1 MNSELTA
8 VVSSNNDVTV
18 GWLMKNNSAYLVNLK
33 LICEAQGV
41 FYDKFQ
47 IELALYGSKFIENGN
62 FLDFK
67 CLNNFL

>member
-8 VVSSNNDVTV
+8 VVSSNNDITV

-41 FYDKFQ
+41 F
-47 IELALYGSKFIENGN
+47 
-62 FLDFK
+62 
-67 CLNNFL
+67 

>member
-1 MNSELTA
+1 
-8 VVSSNNDVTV
+8 
-18 GWLMKNNSAYLVNLK
+18 MKNSSAYLVNLK

-47 IELALYGSKFIENGN
+47 IGLALIGLAGSKFIENGN